1 MPPRSQTTVGM
12 AVETTVISIAAI
24 ERLSSSETTVSGRL
38 VFIVPNRCARAREG
52 ARSTTRLESAR
63 FLQRCRVDAVAL
75 AGWRGAVLEDVAQ
88 MAAAAAA
95 VHLHPL
101 HAVARIPL
109 RGDGARVGRAREARP
124 AGAALELVVGA
135 EQLRAAA
142 RAHEAPRL
150 VVVPQRSAE
159 GALGALLAE
168 HAILLERQLAAP
180 LIVGLLDLLVHGAAD
195 YTPSA

>member
-1 MPPRSQTTVGM
+1 MPPRSPTTVGM

-38 VFIVPNRCARAREG
+38 VFIVPNRCARAPEG

-75 AGWRGAVLEDVAQ
+75 AGWRGAVLEDVAE

-109 RGDGARVGRAREARP
+109 RGHGARVGRAREAPP
-124 AGAALELVVGA
+124 ARAPLGLAAGPG
-135 EQLRAAA
+135 QLRPAA
-142 RAHEAPRL
+142 RAPELP
-150 VVVPQRSAE
+150 P
-159 GALGALLAE
+159 
-168 HAILLERQLAAP
+168 
-180 LIVGLLDLLVHGAAD
+180 
-195 YTPSA
+195 